1 MASLKALRDDYQLET
16 ETVANSAKTATF
28 EKKCSQISHF
38 SRVFEFEDET
48 ELQFLRDE
56 RAAIREFDGGMSK
69 SRAVY
74 MSVLD
79 VPCLPSNSNNQALKL
94 TINLRRYSLINRNE
108 KVYKYIDLENN
119 EKKQT
124 GPTGLAQQ

>member
-1 MASLKALRDDYQLET
+1 MEEQQSHFASSLHWKEVMTSLKTLREDYQLET

-38 SRVFEFEDET
+38 SRVFEFEDEA

-69 SRAVY
+69 SRAEY
-74 MSVLD
+74 LSVLD
-79 VPCLPSNSNNQALKL
+79 VPCLPTNSNNQ
-94 TINLRRYSLINRNE
+94 T
-108 KVYKYIDLENN
+108 
-119 EKKQT
+119 
-124 GPTGLAQQ
+124 

>member
-1 MASLKALRDDYQLET
+1 MEKQQDHFAAPLNPEEVMASLKALRKNYQVEAET
-16 ETVANSAKTATF
+16 AANSAKTATF

-38 SRVFEFEDET
+38 SRVFEFEDEA

-69 SRAVY
+69 SRAEY

-79 VPCLPSNSNNQALKL
+79 VPCLPANSNNQ
-94 TINLRRYSLINRNE
+94 I
-108 KVYKYIDLENN
+108 
-119 EKKQT
+119 
-124 GPTGLAQQ
+124 

>member
-1 MASLKALRDDYQLET
+1 MKISLKTLRENYER
-16 ETVANSAKTATF
+16 EAEIAANSAKTATF

-38 SRVFEFEDET
+38 SRVLHDENKE

-69 SRAVY
+69 SRAEY

-79 VPCLPSNSNNQALKL
+79 VPCLPANSNNQ
-94 TINLRRYSLINRNE
+94 I
-108 KVYKYIDLENN
+108 
-119 EKKQT
+119 
-124 GPTGLAQQ
+124 

>member
-38 SRVFEFEDET
+38 SRVLHDENKE
-48 ELQFLRDE
+48 ELQFLKDE

-69 SRAVY
+69 IRAEY
-74 MSVLD
+74 LSVLD
-79 VPCLPSNSNNQALKL
+79 VPCLPNNSNNQ
-94 TINLRRYSLINRNE
+94 T
-108 KVYKYIDLENN
+108 
-119 EKKQT
+119 
-124 GPTGLAQQ
+124 

>member
-28 EKKCSQISHF
+28 EKKRSQISHF
-38 SRVFEFEDET
+38 SRVLEFENEL

-69 SRAVY
+69 SRAEY

-79 VPCLPSNSNNQALKL
+79 VPCLQSNSNNQA
-94 TINLRRYSLINRNE
+94 
-108 KVYKYIDLENN
+108 
-119 EKKQT
+119 
-124 GPTGLAQQ
+124 

>member
-1 MASLKALRDDYQLET
+1 MASLKAFRENYQAET

-38 SRVFEFEDET
+38 SRVFEFEDEA

-69 SRAVY
+69 NRAEN

-79 VPCLPSNSNNQALKL
+79 IPCLPTNSYNQ
-94 TINLRRYSLINRNE
+94 T
-108 KVYKYIDLENN
+108 
-119 EKKQT
+119 
-124 GPTGLAQQ
+124 

>member
-1 MASLKALRDDYQLET
+1 MEKQQDHFAAPLNPEEVMASLKALRENYQAET

-38 SRVFEFEDET
+38 SRVFEFEDKA

-69 SRAVY
+69 SRAEY
-74 MSVLD
+74 LSLLD
-79 VPCLPSNSNNQALKL
+79 VPCLPTNS
-94 TINLRRYSLINRNE
+94 
-108 KVYKYIDLENN
+108 ENW
-119 EKKQT
+119 T
-124 GPTGLAQQ
+124 